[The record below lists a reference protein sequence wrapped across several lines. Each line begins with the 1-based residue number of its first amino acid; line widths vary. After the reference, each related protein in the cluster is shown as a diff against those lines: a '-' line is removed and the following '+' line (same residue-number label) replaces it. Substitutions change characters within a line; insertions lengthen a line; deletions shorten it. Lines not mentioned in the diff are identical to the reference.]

1 MALGV
6 EALSNDLGI
15 IHRGSITICM
25 DASAAVGIA
34 CRIGVGKVR
43 HIEVNQL
50 WLQEKV
56 HEGKIE
62 LKKIGTEDNLADA
75 LTKPVDA
82 KHLDWHVEACGGIM
96 SRDRHALMP
105 KVVKD
110 DMEEEW

>member
-1 MALGV
+1 MALGI
-6 EALSNDLGI
+6 ESLSKDLGI
-15 IHRGSITICM
+15 IYGGPIRVQT

-50 WLQEKV
+50 RLQEKV
-56 HEGKIE
+56 YDGKIKLE
-62 LKKIGTEDNLADA
+62 KINTEDDLADA

-82 KHLDWHVEACGGIM
+82 KHLEWHVEACGGTI
-96 SRDRHALMP
+96 SRDRHKLMP
-105 KVVKD
+105 RVVKE